1 MRNVLPSSLVC
12 HVKRHNDIFCSN
24 TEHTVLTTWSRW
36 YIPTFTPLFKAE
48 LFTIAKT
55 WKQSKCPSTD
65 ERIKRVICVCVCVY
79 IYIYIMKCYSAT
91 KRMTHAAT
99 WMELET
105 VKLSEVSQTKK
116 DIWQVS
122 LNMWNLN

>member
-1 MRNVLPSSLVC
+1 MQLLWRTVWRFLKKLNIEPPYDPAIPLLGI
-12 HVKRHNDIFCSN
+12 HTEKTLIQNDTC
-24 TEHTVLTTWSRW
+24 T
-36 YIPTFTPLFKAE
+36 PTFTTE

-65 ERIKRVICVCVCVY
+65 ERIKRVICVCVCIY

-116 DIWQVS
+116 HI
-122 LNMWNLN
+122 